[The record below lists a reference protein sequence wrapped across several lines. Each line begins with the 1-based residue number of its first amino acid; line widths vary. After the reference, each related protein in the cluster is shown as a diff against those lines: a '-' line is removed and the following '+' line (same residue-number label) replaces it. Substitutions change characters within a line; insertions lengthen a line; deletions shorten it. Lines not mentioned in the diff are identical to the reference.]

1 MSTDN
6 KLLGSVVAFEGHV
19 DTISTQLRLLPTS
32 PHILIL
38 PSIQNYISNRDLENR
53 SDVRVYVKKIHEA
66 TVARYE
72 AAQAFLHGST
82 ASGRRLVFMNGGTP
96 SARTLCISAI
106 MDYETD
112 GDYYRAESLFNQ
124 LVKDG
129 VVGLDNP
136 VRDWRRQD
144 MYQPK
149 DKRDQEQEFE
159 DPITRAMRAADA
171 LDRQTAS
178 LQPSNELDLTLTP
191 RPRSNSLPL
200 YGYEDNFGDDAPFF
214 VFGAANKDEGGST
227 AGEAP
232 GCSYSPQACRFSAR
246 HYDRSAGRI
255 YHDISNL
262 QSPSP
267 RASFLTSPSCIGEA
281 YGLMAA
287 PVSPALEGLSPR
299 SDVLSI
305 PSTDNVVYGEASLV
319 DMRSPGRSPT
329 LSRVKSLDRI
339 YPSSPRYRDLCVSA
353 ATSGLARQLESDS
366 EPELLK
372 AHRHSQI
379 ITTSPKELVS
389 NRRSYIEGPR
399 TVIVR
404 TNLPII
410 KVAPVPLEKKRK
422 PARAS
427 YVDRGTDAEHI
438 SGPKQTF
445 QPVLPFMED
454 LVVHFREEVPEPL
467 LNFVTHGLRMGQF
480 PVAIYSPTSETDEG
494 NALVPGT
501 PESNTI
507 TDVSCAESQYEESA
521 VTDQSIFS
529 DEYDPFAYN
538 QPVWPNKK
546 PVPTVPKLKVARPP
560 TPVRTPPPL
569 VSDVDSKFHDL
580 RINGQETAITVQN
593 SLRSVLQEHFPPE
606 TQGYRQF
613 QFSLLPE
620 LEGLWNPVFWETG
633 SNSSRGPCHRIDQIL
648 AIGAQRGV
656 KRDYTC
662 AITGQLEKL
671 GTKCNGMSRSGR
683 LDFRYLLANAMQAY
697 TAQPLASQA
706 KDNPFAN
713 SFLLATLI
721 IPHLETYL
729 ALHAEVRYLLLEYP
743 PEHLATVLALQK
755 LVGVELMKVAQIVD
769 ASSKSIPFTHLRG
782 NSINGPE
789 QGPVGRFGKTFPQ
802 NSGSGYD
809 VTVSE
814 ANFLITSTAT
824 DTEIATFIATISR
837 ILSKTSDFYI
847 PHEPPKKPSPKK
859 SKPPSITGT
868 FSPFPRV
875 PSAIH
880 SPPISPALGASLG
893 AALSGSSAVP
903 SRAPS
908 IAETVKTAKSSRS
921 KQSRSYSKRKPSAID
936 ARSILTMYVD
946 DSDWDQEDRR
956 IMPLLEDKA
965 ERRKGNSHKA
975 LKFLGLS

>member
-32 PHILIL
+32 PNILIL
-38 PSIQNYISNRDLENR
+38 PSIQNYISNRDLKNR

-82 ASGRRLVFMNGGTP
+82 ASGRRLVFINGGTP
-96 SARTLCISAI
+96 SARTLCIRAI

-112 GDYYRAESLFNQ
+112 GDYCRAESLFNQ

-149 DKRDQEQEFE
+149 DKGDQEQEFE

-200 YGYEDNFGDDAPFF
+200 YGYEDNLGMMPHSLFLVPRIKMKVGVQLMKLRAVLTHP
-214 VFGAANKDEGGST
+214 KL
-227 AGEAP
+227 AGFLR
-232 GCSYSPQACRFSAR
+232 GIMT
-246 HYDRSAGRI
+246 G
-255 YHDISNL
+255 L

-267 RASFLTSPSCIGEA
+267 RASFLASPSCVGEA

-339 YPSSPRYRDLCVSA
+339 YPASPRYRDLCVSA
-353 ATSGLARQLESDS
+353 ATSGLARQLESDPG
-366 EPELLK
+366 PELLK
-372 AHRHSQI
+372 AHRHSQT
-379 ITTSPKELVS
+379 ITTNPKELVS
-389 NRRSYIEGPR
+389 NRRSYIEGPQ

-438 SGPKQTF
+438 SGPKETF

-467 LNFVTHGLRMGQF
+467 LNSVTHGLRMGQF
-480 PVAIYSPTSETDEG
+480 PAAIYSPTSETDDG

-507 TDVSCAESQYEESA
+507 TDVSCAESQCEESA
-521 VTDQSIFS
+521 VTDQSILS

-546 PVPTVPKLKVARPP
+546 PIPSVPKLKVARPP

-633 SNSSRGPCHRIDQIL
+633 SNDSRGSCHRIDQIL

-662 AITGQLEKL
+662 AVTGQLEKL

-697 TAQPLASQA
+697 TTQPLASQA

-782 NSINGPE
+782 NSITGPE

-809 VTVSE
+809 VTVSK

-824 DTEIATFIATISR
+824 DAEIATFIATISR
-837 ILSKTSDFYI
+837 ILSKTSDFYV

-875 PSAIH
+875 PSATH
-880 SPPISPALGASLG
+880 SPPMSPALGASLG

-908 IAETVKTAKSSRS
+908 IAETVKTVKSSRS

>member
-32 PHILIL
+32 PNILIL
-38 PSIQNYISNRDLENR
+38 PSIQNYISNRDLKNR

-82 ASGRRLVFMNGGTP
+82 ASGRRLVFINGGTP
-96 SARTLCISAI
+96 SARTLCIRAI

-112 GDYYRAESLFNQ
+112 GDYCRAESLFNQ

-149 DKRDQEQEFE
+149 DKGDQEQEFE

-227 AGEAP
+227 ADEAP

-267 RASFLTSPSCIGEA
+267 RASFLASPSCVGEA

-305 PSTDNVVYGEASLV
+305 PSTDNVVHGEASLV

-339 YPSSPRYRDLCVSA
+339 YPASPRYRDLCVSA
-353 ATSGLARQLESDS
+353 ATSGLARQLESDPG
-366 EPELLK
+366 PELLK
-372 AHRHSQI
+372 AHRHSQT
-379 ITTSPKELVS
+379 ITTNPKELVS
-389 NRRSYIEGPR
+389 NRRSYIEGPQ

-438 SGPKQTF
+438 SGPKESF

-467 LNFVTHGLRMGQF
+467 LNSVTHGLRMGQF
-480 PVAIYSPTSETDEG
+480 PAAIYSPTSETDDG

-507 TDVSCAESQYEESA
+507 TDVSCAESQCEESA
-521 VTDQSIFS
+521 VTDQSILS

-546 PVPTVPKLKVARPP
+546 PIPSVPKLKVARPP

-633 SNSSRGPCHRIDQIL
+633 R
-648 AIGAQRGV
+648 
-656 KRDYTC
+656 
-662 AITGQLEKL
+662 QLEKL

-697 TAQPLASQA
+697 TTQPLASQA

-782 NSINGPE
+782 NSITSPE

-809 VTVSE
+809 VTVSK

-824 DTEIATFIATISR
+824 DAEIATFIATISR
-837 ILSKTSDFYI
+837 ILSKTSDFYV

-875 PSAIH
+875 PSATH
-880 SPPISPALGASLG
+880 SPPMSPALGASLG

-908 IAETVKTAKSSRS
+908 IAETVKT
-921 KQSRSYSKRKPSAID
+921 
-936 ARSILTMYVD
+936 VN
-946 DSDWDQEDRR
+946 DWDQEDRR